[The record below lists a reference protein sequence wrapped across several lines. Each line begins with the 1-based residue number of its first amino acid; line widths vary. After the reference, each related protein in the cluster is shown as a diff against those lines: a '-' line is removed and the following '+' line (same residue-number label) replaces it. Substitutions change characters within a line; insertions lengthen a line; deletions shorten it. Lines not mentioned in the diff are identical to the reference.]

1 MTAYRLD
8 HAGTRS
14 NVGVPVASAVTIS
27 PRGEVFDGPVS
38 TEPGPTGEHAVMVWH
53 ANVVDEALAAF
64 LVDRGYG
71 GRLRPLSEEEVASPR
86 TEFSRVATPQH
97 VAHWYAAEVEAG
109 RIIPAEQF
117 PPPVVRRQL
126 REAQGLSRPQVAA
139 QLGVSGEALRLWEEG
154 LRQPQG
160 KNKARY
166 RELLTQWQTGPQQP
180 AQEPVEPEPRGAA
193 RRAAGPWPADQPEP
207 QGVAGRRGAGT
218 PGPDARGPRPP
229 HLAGRRRPLLSQQEA
244 VERSEPS

>member
-38 TEPGPTGEHAVMVWH
+38 TESGPTGEHAVMVWH

-71 GRLRPLSEEEVASPR
+71 GRLRPLSEAEAASPR

-97 VAHWYAAEVEAG
+97 IARWYAAEVAAG
-109 RIIPAEQF
+109 RIIAPEQF
-117 PPPVVRRQL
+117 PPPAVRRRL
-126 REAQGLSRPQVAA
+126 REAQGLSRPRVAA

-154 LRQPQG
+154 LREPHD
-160 KNKARY
+160 NNRAAY
-166 RELLTQWQTGPQQP
+166 LSLLTSWQSGPQKPAETQP
-180 AQEPVEPEPRGAA
+180 EPEPAH
-193 RRAAGPWPADQPEP
+193 P
-207 QGVAGRRGAGT
+207 GVLQRRGLLTSASHKQALTAAVQAHRARMAGIH
-218 PGPDARGPRPP
+218 GRPT
-229 HLAGRRRPLLSQQEA
+229 
-244 VERSEPS
+244 